1 MNGVCLTQEEQMIKR
16 FFILI
21 AGFISAYLIER
32 LFIFINLYCYS
43 KWGSAAFHASISIE
57 VYIIML
63 IGYLSFKP
71 IFSKDTK
78 ED

>member
-1 MNGVCLTQEEQMIKR
+1 MFKR
-16 FFILI
+16 FLILST
-21 AGFISAYLIER
+21 GFISASLIKI
-32 LFIFINLYCYS
+32 LFAFISLYCNS
-43 KWGSAAFHASISIE
+43 KWGSIGLKTSMTIE

-71 IFSKDTK
+71 IFSEDTK